1 MQHLWTPWRMAWIRD
16 DKDERA
22 SQQGCVLC
30 RLGDK
35 DDDLVVAR
43 SQHVYLMLNAYP
55 YNFGHLMVVPF
66 SHRPSQEDLAPEALL
81 DLMQTSNRALK
92 ALRALY
98 QPQAFNVGA
107 NIGAVAGAGLP
118 DHFHL
123 HIVPRWQG
131 ETGFITT
138 IGDTRVIPDTLAN
151 TARELRECWHAQ

>member
-16 DKDERA
+16 DKGERA

-30 RLGDK
+30 RPGDE

-55 YNFGHLMVVPF
+55 YNLGHLMVVPF
-66 SHRPSQEDLAPEALL
+66 EHRASLEDLAPEALL

-92 ALRALY
+92 ALRSLY

>member
-1 MQHLWTPWRMAWIRD
+1 MAWIRD
-16 DKDERA
+16 DKGERA
-22 SQQGCVLC
+22 TQQGCVLC
-30 RLGDK
+30 RLGAEA
-35 DDDLVVAR
+35 DDLVVAR

-55 YNFGHLMVVPF
+55 YNLGHLMVVPF
-66 SHRPSQEDLAPEALL
+66 AHSASLEDLASEALL

-92 ALRALY
+92 ALRGLY

-138 IGDTRVIPDTLAN
+138 IGDTRVIPDSLGN